1 MVHVPMQAR
10 LQTARVIARRPVS
23 AHGRPKDKPEDGH
36 EIGHSVCNCTHLSR
50 SGMRERRSD
59 AGAGTRGR
67 RDRVRLEGRD
77 ARAGTFKPSDT
88 THTGEVDA
96 GPGQTGI
103 LLGGMEHPS
112 ALTQVAL
119 VRFVPQ
125 AWRDLASGAQVE
137 LGEFEAT
144 IHSEYLDV
152 QK

>member
-1 MVHVPMQAR
+1 MKLV
-10 LQTARVIARRPVS
+10 T
-23 AHGRPKDKPEDGH
+23 
-36 EIGHSVCNCTHLSR
+36 
-50 SGMRERRSD
+50 
-59 AGAGTRGR
+59 AGAIALAFLAAGCASVDLTPARGR
-67 RDRVRLEGRD
+67 VVAATEFVWKGETFKAGKTVKIT

-112 ALTQVAL
+112 GLTQVAL